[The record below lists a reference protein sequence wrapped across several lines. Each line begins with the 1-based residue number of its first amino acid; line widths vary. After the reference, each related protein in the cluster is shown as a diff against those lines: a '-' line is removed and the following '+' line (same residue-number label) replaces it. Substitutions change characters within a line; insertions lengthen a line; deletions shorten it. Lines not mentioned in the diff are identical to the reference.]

1 MREFARPAA
10 ALMFASL
17 QLVMTGH
24 GIAGSASSEITFS
37 PHRAVYDLKLDG
49 SSTGSGVADVT
60 GRIVYELTGSS
71 CEGYAQSMRFV
82 TQTTTQEGETQL
94 TDFRSSSWEAV
105 PARRMRFS
113 SMNVQNEQPTERTQG
128 AAAREQLAG
137 PVTVELARPAQRTI
151 ELARDVY
158 FPIQHSMALITAAR
172 EGKRIL
178 AVDLFDGSETG
189 DKVYATS
196 SVIGRLVVPGAK
208 KTLALLKDGDK
219 LDRVPSWPVSVSYFK
234 QGAEKGDAT
243 PLYEMSFRIH
253 DNGVTSSLR
262 IDHGEFAIRGDL
274 KELVYLEV
282 SKCASAK
289 P

>member
-1 MREFARPAA
+1 
-10 ALMFASL
+10 
-17 QLVMTGH
+17 
-24 GIAGSASSEITFS
+24 
-37 PHRAVYDLKLDG
+37 
-49 SSTGSGVADVT
+49 
-60 GRIVYELTGSS
+60 
-71 CEGYAQSMRFV
+71 
-82 TQTTTQEGETQL
+82 
-94 TDFRSSSWEAV
+94 
-105 PARRMRFS
+105 
-113 SMNVQNEQPTERTQG
+113 MNVQNEQPTERTQG